1 MKQPVYPP
9 GTIIAGRYRV
19 DKAIARGG
27 CSIVYRGTHLEMGRS
42 VALKLMT
49 SVDGQTDR
57 AWVERFK
64 REARL
69 ASQLHHPN
77 TITIYD
83 YGASSGVLFITMEW
97 VEGDSLRNVIRAH
110 GAMAPKRVAHLTTHL
125 LMSLAE
131 AHLLHILHRDLKPS
145 NIMLT
150 QDVNGLE
157 MIKVLD
163 FGLAK
168 ANPPGYT
175 NPEALKLT
183 KDGDFVGTPR
193 YAAPEQLRGK
203 ELTKASD
210 IYGVGMVMW
219 EMLTGKPA
227 VPDVDFGTCVLH
239 HLGPNPWL
247 LPPELR
253 CPPALAKIV
262 ERALLKDSMQ
272 RYQSCEEMLA
282 ELRALLDEPGLSQE
296 VRFGP
301 EGGLALQ
308 VDLGQVP
315 NTPVPKPAPK
325 PAPAPSPSPLSAAPP
340 VPQLELTSTDQSSSI
355 HPVAPSQQNARSFD
369 QLSAQDLE
377 LDRTVSPAQRPR
389 PASSGAGARSTH
401 AAPANTSPE
410 WVKGALIG
418 LIVLVL
424 LGVGAMVARSMLK
437 AKADPTSPNPE
448 TPSASAAPKADPSA
462 ANAALDP
469 KQSPPS
475 RELLRALML
484 LKRAQWD
491 YDSPVAVA
499 SGRCI
504 QHPMIL
510 RHRQRE
516 DRVELRATRC
526 PDLVALAS
534 YERADELTLRLGDD
548 TSIKLT
554 PGEGTPRAVA
564 LEIKTALERL
574 GQDSP

>member
-97 VEGDSLRNVIRAH
+97 VEGDSLRNAIRAH

-131 AHLLHILHRDLKPS
+131 AHQLHILHRDLKPS

-239 HLGPNPWL
+239 HLGPNPWI
-247 LPPELR
+247 LPSELR

-262 ERALLKDSMQ
+262 ERALLKDSML

-282 ELRALLDEPGLSQE
+282 ELRALLDEPSSSQE

-301 EGGLALQ
+301 EGGHALQ

-315 NTPVPKPAPK
+315 SPPAPK
-325 PAPAPSPSPLSAAPP
+325 PAPAPSPSPRALSAAPP

-369 QLSAQDLE
+369 QLSAQELE
-377 LDRTVSPAQRPR
+377 LDRTVSPSQRPR
-389 PASSGAGARSTH
+389 PASSGAGSRPTNK
-401 AAPANTSPE
+401 APANTSPA
-410 WVKGALIG
+410 WLKGALIG
-418 LIVLVL
+418 LIVLVF

-437 AKADPTSPNPE
+437 AKADPSAPNQE
-448 TPSASAAPKADPSA
+448 TPSATPSPKADPSA
-462 ANAALDP
+462 AKAALDP

-526 PDLVALAS
+526 PDLLELAS
-534 YERADELTLRLGDD
+534 YERPDELTLRLGDD

-554 PGEGTPRAVA
+554 PGEGTPRSVA
-564 LEIKTALERL
+564 LEIKSALERL